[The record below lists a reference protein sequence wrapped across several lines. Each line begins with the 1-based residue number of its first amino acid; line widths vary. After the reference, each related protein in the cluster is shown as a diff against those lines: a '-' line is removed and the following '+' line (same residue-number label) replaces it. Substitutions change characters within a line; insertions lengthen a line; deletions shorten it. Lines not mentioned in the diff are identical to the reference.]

1 MRVVDIFVEHWTPQ
15 QWWCPLNG
23 ASTLE
28 RMVMRI
34 VRMIAPWIL
43 FLFFTCSWAGAQGAP
58 PRLEVFAEGGG
69 SFLSNGTLG
78 FVCPALCTPSG
89 CAPCPPFSMNAFS
102 KSGRLSTGARF
113 RFTRHDAIEASY
125 SYSPNPF
132 ALAQQSDRFDLISF
146 NYVRYLGIRT
156 RVQPF
161 ATAGVGANHFSGLSI
176 SGLPSGNGYQ
186 CAWNYGGGADIVLQR
201 RLALRLE
208 LRDYVGGQPSFLTGT
223 SHNIVPSAGIVFRL
237 K

>member
-1 MRVVDIFVEHWTPQ
+1 MYAVDILVQQSTPQ
-15 QWWCPLNG
+15 QSWTPLNG

-28 RMVMRI
+28 RVVMRI
-34 VRMIAPWIL
+34 IRIIAPWIL
-43 FLFFTCSWAGAQGAP
+43 FLFFTCSWAGAQDAP
-58 PRLEVFAEGGG
+58 PRVEVFAEGGG

-78 FVCPALCTPSG
+78 VACPALCTPSG
-89 CAPCPPFSMNAFS
+89 CAPCSPFSLNSFS
-102 KSGRLSTGARF
+102 KAGRLSTGARF
-113 RFTRHDAIEASY
+113 RFRRHDAIEASY

-132 ALAQQSDRFDLISF
+132 ALAQQSNRLDLLSF

-176 SGLPSGNGYQ
+176 SGPPSGNGYQ
-186 CAWNYGGGADIVLQR
+186 FAWNYGAGADIVLQR
-201 RLALRLE
+201 HLALRLE
-208 LRDYVGGQPSFLTGT
+208 LRDYVGGQPSFLTGS
-223 SHNIVPSAGIVFRL
+223 SHNIVPSAGIVFGL